1 MKATIKITLTQT
13 NKIKCLTYGLVIG
26 DALGLGTEFMSKE
39 EVRANYP
46 DGLTDYS
53 QIIQEK
59 HRSKWQKGAWAD
71 DTD

>member
-1 MKATIKITLTQT
+1 
-13 NKIKCLTYGLVIG
+13 
-26 DALGLGTEFMSKE
+26 MSKE

>member
-1 MKATIKITLTQT
+1 MKTTQSQT
-13 NKIKCLTYGLVIG
+13 NKIKGLIHGQVIG

-46 DGLTDYS
+46 NGLTDYS